1 MTTPPPAGYWPH
13 QGGPQPY
20 AQPVPKRRNTVGL
33 VALIVA
39 VLGLIAAP
47 FAVLVSG
54 VLLPVA
60 FVLGVI
66 GLCLPAR
73 TRATSVGAVVVS
85 IIGVVVSALVLM
97 SMARGVFDDAFNS
110 WGASSTTETPPATE
124 APAPA
129 APGTRQNPLPIGET
143 FVGDGWTVTLGTPRE
158 AAAEVAA
165 EDPANAA
172 PPPGMEFWIVPVHA
186 IYTYDGGTPMHPS
199 IEVEV
204 DFRDGDGR
212 AYRDGC
218 GVIPDSLLA
227 AGEMHSGDAVD
238 ANVCLTVPAGADGLW
253 ALTIAIFN
261 DPVFF
266 TAT

>member
-13 QGGPQPY
+13 QGY
-20 AQPVPKRRNTVGL
+20 AQPVPKRRNIVGL

-47 FAVLVSG
+47 FAVLISG
-54 VLLPVA
+54 VLLPVG

-66 GLCLPAR
+66 GLCLPSR

-97 SMARGVFDDAFNS
+97 SMARGVFDDAFDS
-110 WGASSTTETPPATE
+110 WGASSVTETPT
-124 APAPA
+124 PA

-143 FVGDGWTVTLGTPRE
+143 FVGDRWTVTLGTPRE
-158 AAAEVAA
+158 AAAEVAV

-212 AYRDGC
+212 AYRYGC